1 MACFIV
7 PTVEAI
13 AVSIINHNI
22 KKREQNTNNVVL
34 SHSDSCTDN
43 TTNDNQNS
51 KISFSTKLG
60 WLNKLL
66 WGGSLLLLVEHIWH
80 GEIVP
85 YFPFFTAM
93 QSKADTILMLQE
105 MATVGV
111 AMALACTLVWC
122 GMLAISSIK
131 ESPASLKKNK
141 NKIKD

>member
-1 MACFIV
+1 MACFLV

-22 KKREQNTNNVVL
+22 KKREQNNNVVL
-34 SHSDSCTDN
+34 THIDSCTDN
-43 TTNDNQNS
+43 TTNDDPNS
-51 KISFSTKLG
+51 KTRFSTKLG

-131 ESPASLKKNK
+131 ESSTSSKKDK
-141 NKIKD
+141 NKIKN